1 MIFKEDVQC
10 VDFSNRDIKRAFVS
24 GLMIGVSGVFIL
36 LGIKEMIVLILS

>member
-1 MIFKEDVQC
+1 MIFKNGLPC